1 MPVAKGETLDP
12 AATRAKI
19 LDAATRLF
27 YERGTP
33 AVGVNEVAE
42 AAGVSKVTLYR
53 HFGTK
58 DDLVAEF
65 LRRRSDRVSAWL
77 RGVADEAE
85 GPERVLALFDALEQ
99 WFREPAFKGCALVNG
114 AVEARGAHAAARE
127 IAAAHLERH
136 LGLLRELTGDSEA
149 LARQLLVLVEG
160 ATTVAFVR
168 GDPTAARDARAIA
181 ATLLQPERRADLDRR
196 AARRA

>member
-19 LDAATRLF
+19 LDTATRLF
-27 YERGTP
+27 YERGTL

-53 HFGTK
+53 HFENK
-58 DDLVAEF
+58 DELVAEF

-77 RGVADEAE
+77 RDVSANAA

-99 WFREPAFKGCALVNG
+99 WFAEPAFKGCALVNG
-114 AVEARGAHAAARE
+114 AVESRGVEAEARAIAAR
-127 IAAAHLERH
+127 HLERH
-136 LGLLRELTGDSEA
+136 LSLLRELSGDEDM
-149 LARQLLVLVEG
+149 ARKLLVLVEG

-168 GDPTAARDARAIA
+168 GDPRAARDAREVA
-181 ATLLQPERRADLDRR
+181 AALLSSASPGC
-196 AARRA
+196 

>member
-19 LDAATRLF
+19 LDSATRLF
-27 YERGTP
+27 YERGTL

-53 HFGTK
+53 HFENK

-77 RGVADEAE
+77 RDVSANAE

-99 WFREPAFKGCALVNG
+99 WFAEPAF
-114 AVEARGAHAAARE
+114 RGSPAGSTP
-127 IAAAHLERH
+127 L
-136 LGLLRELTGDSEA
+136 
-149 LARQLLVLVEG
+149 
-160 ATTVAFVR
+160 
-168 GDPTAARDARAIA
+168 
-181 ATLLQPERRADLDRR
+181 
-196 AARRA
+196 